1 VELLSLINDLP
12 REHWITVILVV
23 VMAPWVVR
31 WWPWAWLWAWSLV
44 NISMSKPA
52 AQFLNTI
59 EQHSAQQGFSAPQD
73 LQWYLALMM
82 ANHLQDTH
90 MVPDISFAERYLTML
105 QSPDP
110 QALQRFADQI
120 LLAISVMPALGLRR
134 GIHRVYYQHLGSTA
148 YLHWGMRCRDIRGQ
162 QLCAWFPYLNEFL
175 ITLFGNQRGSLSL
188 FDPWADK

>member
-1 VELLSLINDLP
+1 
-12 REHWITVILVV
+12 
-23 VMAPWVVR
+23 
-31 WWPWAWLWAWSLV
+31 
-44 NISMSKPA
+44 MSRPA

-59 EQHSAQQGFSAPQD
+59 EQHAEQQGFSAPQD

-82 ANHLQDTH
+82 ADHLQD
-90 MVPDISFAERYLTML
+90 PDIVTDLSFVERYYEVL

-110 QALQRFADQI
+110 QALQRFADQV

-134 GIHRVYYQHLGSTA
+134 GLNRVYYQQLGSTA
-148 YLHWGMRCRDIRGQ
+148 YLNWGFRCRDLRGQ

-175 ITLFGNQRGSLSL
+175 ITLFGSHQQTLGL